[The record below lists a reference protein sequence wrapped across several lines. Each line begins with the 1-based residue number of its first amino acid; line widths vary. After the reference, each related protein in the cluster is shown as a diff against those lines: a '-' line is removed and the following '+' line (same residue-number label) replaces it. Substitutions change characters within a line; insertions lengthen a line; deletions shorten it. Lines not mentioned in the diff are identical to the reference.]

1 MAATFGLGQCG
12 HMFKDRQRLAR
23 WLLWFTPALWSS
35 NYLIA
40 RTATDVIAPHQ
51 LALLRWTVA
60 VALMLPFTWAAL
72 AKAPRTWL
80 AEWPHLLV
88 LGGLGMWVCGAFVYQ
103 GGHST
108 SALNI
113 GLIYAACPV
122 GIAWLGAKLLHER
135 VTPARALGAALALL
149 GVVVI
154 ITRGDLAH
162 LRQVNLGAGDLWIAV
177 AACAWVAYSVLLM
190 RWKSVLAPAPRLAAI
205 AMGGVVVMLPF
216 TALEA
221 LVVDTP
227 AFSLKSLGL
236 GLAAA
241 LLPGALAYTAYSV
254 VQRELGVAR
263 TALMLYLAPVYA
275 ALLAW
280 ALLGEAPKAYHAM
293 GAALILPSIWLAT
306 RR

>member
-1 MAATFGLGQCG
+1 
-12 HMFKDRQRLAR
+12 MFKDRQRLAR
-23 WLLWFTPALWSS
+23 WLLWLTPVLWSS

-40 RTATDVIAPHQ
+40 RAANGVISPHQ
-51 LALLRWTVA
+51 LALLRWTIA
-60 VALMLPFTWAAL
+60 VALMLPFSWAVL
-72 AKAPRTWL
+72 AKAPRAWL
-80 AEWPHLLV
+80 AEWKQLLV

-122 GIAWLGAKLLHER
+122 GIAWLGAKVLHER
-135 VTPARALGAALALL
+135 ITPAKALGAALALL
-149 GVVVI
+149 GVLVI
-154 ITRGDLAH
+154 IVRGDLAH
-162 LRQVNLGAGDLWIAV
+162 LSQVRLGTGDLWIAV

-190 RWKSVLAPAPRLAAI
+190 RWKSVLPPAPRLAAI

-216 TALEA
+216 TAIEA
-221 LVVDTP
+221 LAVATP
-227 AFSLKSLGL
+227 DFSLKAAGL
-236 GLAAA
+236 VLAAA

-263 TALMLYLAPVYA
+263 TALMLYLSPLYA
-275 ALLAW
+275 AGLAW
-280 ALLGEAPKAYHAM
+280 AVLGEAPQAYHAV